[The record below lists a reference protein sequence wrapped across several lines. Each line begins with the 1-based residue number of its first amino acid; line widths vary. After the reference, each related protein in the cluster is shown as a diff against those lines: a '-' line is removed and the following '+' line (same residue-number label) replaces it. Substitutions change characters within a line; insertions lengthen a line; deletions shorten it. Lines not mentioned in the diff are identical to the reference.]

1 MSRSHQGL
9 VFVAGNRQVEA
20 TQSLDREIDRLE
32 WLVAAGHDWLRFPR
46 DLEREFA
53 ESNAD
58 GLLDYRRRVVVAA
71 FVILLVAGV
80 LDLLVMKRG
89 IDGALLLRYG
99 VAVPLGALF
108 LAYSRS
114 AWFRTTQQPALC
126 LLTFLLAALLFG
138 LMFIGGER
146 VVYVY
151 LPGVLLLAVF
161 SGMLLRLQ
169 FWLSALLL
177 GAMGVFYMVFL
188 IRIRPQPL
196 DILVPYT
203 LFYCAAALLAL
214 FASYHLEHAARRRF
228 LQVRLLALKQGEL
241 ELANQ
246 RLQELADQDG
256 LTGVANRRHFDQ
268 HLATEWSRA
277 RRSGQPLS
285 LMLIDLDFFK
295 RYNDTYGHQAGDDC
309 LIVVGAVLRSHAQ
322 RPGDLAAR
330 YGGEEFALILP
341 ATEIVDA
348 EDIASRVI
356 HDLAGYRI
364 PHRASEVSGVV
375 TASAGV
381 AGCVPSPLLSPRDL
395 LAAADAALYRA
406 KRDGRNRVEVS
417 EALPAG
423 DEGDASSPAMF
434 ESGVDST
441 QR

>member
-1 MSRSHQGL
+1 M
-9 VFVAGNRQVEA
+9 FVAGNRQVEA
-20 TQSLDREIDRLE
+20 TQSLDREVDRLE

-71 FVILLVAGV
+71 FVILLVAGL
-80 LDLLVMKRG
+80 LDLLVVKRG

-114 AWFRTTQQPALC
+114 GWFRTTQQPALC

-169 FWLSALLL
+169 FWLSAVLL

-203 LFYCAAALLAL
+203 LFYGAAALLAL

-295 RYNDTYGHQAGDDC
+295 RYNDSYGHQAGDDC
-309 LIVVGAVLRSHAQ
+309 LIVVGAVLRAHAQ

-341 ATEIVDA
+341 ATEVSDA
-348 EDIASRVI
+348 KEIASRVI

-364 PHRASEVSGVV
+364 PHRASEVSDVV

-406 KRDGRNRVEVS
+406 KRNGRNSVELS

-423 DEGDASSPAMF
+423 GEGDAPSPAMF

>member
-1 MSRSHQGL
+1 ME
-9 VFVAGNRQVEA
+9 GNRQVRS
-20 TQSLDREIDRLE
+20 TQALDGEIDRLE
-32 WLVAAGHDWLRFPR
+32 WLVAAGHGWLRFPR
-46 DLEREFA
+46 DLQKEFA
-53 ESNAD
+53 ESDAD
-58 GLLDYRRRVVVAA
+58 GLLDYRRRVVIAA
-71 FVILLVAGV
+71 FVVLLVAGI
-80 LDLLVMKRG
+80 LDLLVVKRG

-114 AWFRTTQQPALC
+114 DWFRATQQPALC

-138 LMFIGGER
+138 LMMIGGER
-146 VVYVY
+146 VVHVY

-169 FWLSALLL
+169 FWLSVAML
-177 GAMGVFYMVFL
+177 GAMGVAYMVFL
-188 IRIRPQPL
+188 VRIRPQPI
-196 DILVPYT
+196 DILAPYT
-203 LFYCAAALLAL
+203 LFYGAAMLLAL

-295 RYNDTYGHQAGDDC
+295 RYNDSYGHQAGDDC

-341 ATEIVDA
+341 ATDIGDA
-348 EDIASRVI
+348 REIASRVI
-356 HDLAGYRI
+356 NDLAAYRI
-364 PHRASEVSGVV
+364 PHRASEVSDAV

-381 AGCVPSPLLSPRDL
+381 ACCVPSPLLSSRDL

-406 KRDGRNRVEVS
+406 KRNGRNRVEVS
-417 EALPAG
+417 GSVQSGDEAGATLPASV
-423 DEGDASSPAMF
+423 ASVA
-434 ESGVDST
+434 SGADGA
-441 QR
+441 QG

>member
-1 MSRSHQGL
+1 M
-9 VFVAGNRQVEA
+9 AGNRQVES

-46 DLEREFA
+46 DLEKEFA
-53 ESNAD
+53 ESVAD

-71 FVILLVAGV
+71 FVVLLVAGV
-80 LDLLVMKRG
+80 LDLLVVKRG

-114 AWFRTTQQPALC
+114 TWFRATQQPALC

-138 LMFIGGER
+138 LMIIGGDR
-146 VVYVY
+146 VLYVY

-161 SGMLLRLQ
+161 AGMLLRLQ

-177 GAMGVFYMVFL
+177 GAMGIAYMVFL
-188 IRIRPQPL
+188 VRIRPQPM

-203 LFYCAAALLAL
+203 LFYGAAVLIAL
-214 FASYHLEHAARRRF
+214 FANYHLEHASRRRF

-277 RRSGQPLS
+277 RRSGQSLS

-295 RYNDTYGHQAGDDC
+295 RYNDSYGHQAGDDC

-341 ATEIVDA
+341 ATDVSDA
-348 EDIASRVI
+348 KEIASRVI
-356 HDLAGYRI
+356 HDLAAYRI
-364 PHRASEVSGVV
+364 PHRASEVSDVV

-381 AGCVPSPLLSPRDL
+381 AGCVPSPLLSSRDL

-417 EALPAG
+417 LDLPAG
-423 DEGDASSPAMF
+423 DEADATVPATGG
-434 ESGVDST
+434 SGADGA
-441 QR
+441 QG